1 MPIKGGFFI
10 NKSKK
15 TGIALLLILLVLA
28 TGAYFTY
35 KLLSTAAIVGTKTIT
50 VSIDHLNGE
59 DKTLTIKT
67 DAEYLRGALEQEK
80 LIDGENSSYGFFITT
95 MDGEKADESKQQ
107 WWGYTKSGEYV
118 ETGVDQTPIANGD
131 SFEFTLNE
139 GY

>member
-1 MPIKGGFFI
+1 M

-15 TGIALLLILLVLA
+15 TGIALALILVVLIA
-28 TGAYFTY
+28 VAYLAYHFLSPDTVVGA
-35 KLLSTAAIVGTKTIT
+35 KTISI
-50 VSIDHLNGE
+50 SIDHLNGE

-80 LIDGENSSYGFFITT
+80 LIAGDNSQYGFYITE

-118 ETGVDQTPIANGD
+118 DTGVDQTPIADGD
-131 SFEFTLNE
+131 SFEFKLNE

>member
-1 MPIKGGFFI
+1 M

-15 TGIALLLILLVLA
+15 TGIALVLILVVLVA
-28 TGAYFTY
+28 GAYLAY
-35 KLLSTAAIVGTKTIT
+35 RLLMPDTVAGAKTIT
-50 VSIDHLNGE
+50 VSIDHLNGD

-67 DAEYLRGALEQEK
+67 DADYLRGALEQEK
-80 LIDGENSSYGFFITT
+80 LIEGANSDYGFFITM

-118 ETGVDQTPIANGD
+118 DTGVDQTPITDGE
-131 SFEFTLNE
+131 SYEFTLHE